1 MKYVSWVEKN
11 RPNNLDEICYQED
24 VKIGLK
30 NFVMNNNIPHLLF
43 FGPSGSGKTSTII
56 ALAKEMFGPYYKDRI
71 KELNASDERG
81 INVVREKIKNFAQE
95 SININQTRIIK
106 GKEYQ
111 LPPWKIIILDEA
123 DNMTSE
129 SQYALR
135 RIMEE
140 YSKVTRFC
148 IICNYHHKIIDPIV
162 SRCSLFRF
170 KPIPNKMIK
179 KQLKFISKKEKF
191 KVSVSVVNKICEY
204 ARGDLRKA
212 INFLQRCYNC
222 FGDEITS
229 LIIDEI
235 SGIID
240 EKKLKKFINICIDQK
255 EDEVLEFIDDIYNSG
270 YSIVNQI
277 LPIHNLVLES
287 NKLTSN
293 MKSKIIIT
301 LGNIDQN
308 LIKGCDE
315 YIQLYR
321 LAYFI
326 MSLKESKNKN
336 LVSII

>member
-11 RPNNLDEICYQED
+11 RPNKLDEICYQED

-30 NFVMNNNIPHLLF
+30 NFVKSKNIPHLMF

-56 ALAKEMFGPYYKDRI
+56 ALAKEMFGPFYKDRI

-95 SININQTRIIK
+95 SINISHTMIK
-106 GKEYQ
+106 SGKKVQ

-170 KPIPNKMIK
+170 KPIPNNKIK
-179 KQLKFISKKEKF
+179 SQLKLISKKEKF
-191 KVSVSVVNKICEY
+191 KVSISVVNKICDY

-212 INFLQRCYNC
+212 INFLQRCHNC
-222 FGDEITS
+222 FGDEISS

-240 EKKLKKFINICIDQK
+240 KNKLKQFINICIDKK
-255 EDEVLEFIDDIYNSG
+255 EEEVIEFINYIFYSG
-270 YSIVNQI
+270 YSVVNQI
-277 LPIHNLVLES
+277 LPFHDLVLNS
-287 NKLTSN
+287 NKLSSIQ
-293 MKSKIIIT
+293 KSSIIIT

-326 MSLKESKNKN
+326 MSLKNNKN
-336 LVSII
+336 Q